1 MTTST
6 GPLGPPGRPSGDGY
20 DLVVVGGGV
29 IGLSIAWRAAG
40 VGLSV
45 AVVDPAPA
53 RGASW
58 VAAGMLAPV
67 TETHYGEAP
76 LARLLLAGADRW
88 PGFAADL
95 EVSAGQPTGY
105 EQRGTVV
112 VAADASDRAAIDEL
126 LTFHRELGLAATRCS
141 GSALRDLVPGL
152 APGVRGGAEVPG
164 DHQVD
169 NRRLLGALLAACRA
183 AGVRLEPATASVR
196 RGPSGGAVGVALDD
210 GRTIDAG
217 TVVVA
222 TGSETSLLAGLPPS
236 ELPPVRPVKGHVVR
250 LQGQAD
256 RPVLERTVRGLV
268 HGRSCYLVPRRD
280 GSLVVGATTE
290 ERGFDR
296 TVQAGSVHALLD
308 DARTLVPGIDELEL
322 VECLAGLRPGSPDNA
337 PFVGW
342 TGVANVLVATG
353 HYRNGILL
361 APLTA
366 EGVVA
371 LLVGS
376 ELPPA
381 LAICAPDRS
390 PGLVGPGLVGVA

>member
-1 MTTST
+1 VTTST
-6 GPLGPPGRPSGDGY
+6 GPLEPTGRPSGDRC
-20 DLVVVGGGV
+20 DLLVVGGGV

-40 VGLSV
+40 AGLSV
-45 AVVDPAPA
+45 TVVDPAPA

-88 PGFAADL
+88 PSFAAEL
-95 EVSAGQPTGY
+95 EAAAGQPTGY

-112 VAADASDRAAIDEL
+112 VAVDASDRAAIDEL
-126 LTFHRELGLAATRCS
+126 LAFQRQLGLAATRCS
-141 GSALRDLVPGL
+141 GSACRALVPGL
-152 APGVRGGAEVPG
+152 APGIRGGAEIPG

-169 NRRLLGALLAACRA
+169 NRRLLAALLAACQA
-183 AGVRLEPATASVR
+183 VGVTVVHATASVR
-196 RGPSGGAVGVALDD
+196 RGPAGGAVGVALDD
-210 GRTIDAG
+210 GRSLDAG

-222 TGSETSLLAGLPPS
+222 TGSETSLLAGLAPGD
-236 ELPPVRPVKGHVVR
+236 LPPVRPVKGHVVR
-250 LQGQAD
+250 LRGRGD

-268 HGRSCYLVPRRD
+268 HGRSCYLVPRSD
-280 GSLVVGATTE
+280 GTLVVGATTE

-322 VECLAGLRPGSPDNA
+322 VECQAGLRPGSPDNA
-337 PFVGW
+337 PFIGW
-342 TGVANVLVATG
+342 TGVDNVLVATG

-371 LLVGS
+371 LLVGG
-376 ELPPA
+376 ELPA
-381 LAICAPDRS
+381 SLAGCSPGRS
-390 PGLVGPGLVGVA
+390 PGLVKVA